1 MILKFNG
8 NLYGFDV
15 LKQVAIEIDKTSM
28 ERLYISYI
36 YNVGKKYLRQNKEFK

>member
-28 ERLYISYI
+28 ERFI
-36 YNVGKKYLRQNKEFK
+36 YHIYTMSVKNI